1 MDIYKKSKEL
11 TKGLEQQ
18 RLTGKRIGF
27 FPTMGAL
34 HAGHMQLLQ
43 AAKATCDVVVC
54 SIFVNPTQFNN
65 PDDLAKYPRTLAADL
80 LLLQEEGCDVVYAPD
95 REDVYANESSFSL
108 DLMGLDR
115 VLEGSSRPGHFDGV
129 ARVVKLLFEKVRPD
143 VAFFGLKDFQ
153 QCMVIRQLVEQL
165 ELPIQLHWVET
176 SREKNGLARSS
187 RNVRLS
193 DAQREKAS
201 VIYKALQHCR
211 NNYAS
216 NHIESLEN
224 QATRMIEDAGFKVD
238 YFQIVESATLTKSE
252 DPLKEPVALT
262 AVYAGDVR
270 LIDNLILS

>member
-11 TKGLEQQ
+11 TEGLEQH
-18 RLTGKRIGF
+18 RLKGKRIGF

-34 HAGHMQLLQ
+34 HAGHMQLLK
-43 AAKATCDVVVC
+43 AAKTTCDVVVC

-80 LLLQEEGCDVVYAPD
+80 LLLQEEGCDVVYTPD

-129 ARVVKLLFEKVRPD
+129 ARVVKLLFEKVQPD

-165 ELPIQLHWVET
+165 DLPIQLQWVET
-176 SREKNGLARSS
+176 SREDSGLARSS

-193 DAQREKAS
+193 DADREKAAI
-201 VIYKALQHCR
+201 IYQALQHCR
-211 NNYAS
+211 EGYAPDQ
-216 NHIESLEN
+216 ITSLEK
-224 QATRMIEDAGFKVD
+224 QAADMIEAAGFKVD
-238 YFQIVESATLTKSE
+238 YFQIVESATLQRSQE
-252 DPLKEPVALT
+252 PLKEPVALT
-262 AVYAGDVR
+262 AVYAGEVR

>member
-1 MDIYKKSKEL
+1 MDIYKNSKEL
-11 TKGLEQQ
+11 TEGLEQQ
-18 RLTGKRIGF
+18 RLKGKRIGF

-34 HAGHMQLLQ
+34 HAGHMQLLH

-165 ELPIQLHWVET
+165 TLPIQLHWVET
-176 SREKNGLARSS
+176 SREDSGLARSS

-193 DAQREKAS
+193 DSDREKAAI
-201 VIYKALQHCR
+201 IYKALQFCR
-211 NNYAS
+211 ENYTPS
-216 NHIESLEN
+216 QISSLEK
-224 QATRMIEDAGFKVD
+224 QASEMIETAGFKVD
-238 YFQIVESATLTKSE
+238 YFQIVESASLQKSQE
-252 DPLKEPVALT
+252 PLKEPVALT